1 MLDIGSWE
9 FLLIVVIGLL
19 VIGPRD
25 LPGAIRT
32 ISGWVR
38 RARELA
44 REFQG
49 GLEDIARDTEMDKVK
64 REFESEFEN
73 AIDPGGFESAVD
85 PDGELKQSLDLED
98 VWRDG
103 GDAPAVED
111 TGRGT
116 ATATTAA
123 ATAGPATEAGTARSE
138 IEDAGDGAARG
149 ASA

>member
-73 AIDPGGFESAVD
+73 AVGPGGFENAVD

-103 GDAPAVED
+103 GDAPSIKD
-111 TGRGT
+111 TGRGMG
-116 ATATTAA
+116 TAA
-123 ATAGPATEAGTARSE
+123 EAGAARSE
-138 IEDAGDGAARG
+138 IEDADDGAARG

>member
-73 AIDPGGFESAVD
+73 AVGPGGFENAVD

-103 GDAPAVED
+103 GDAPSIED
-111 TGRGT
+111 AGRATGK
-116 ATATTAA
+116 AA
-123 ATAGPATEAGTARSE
+123 AGPAAEAGAARSE